1 MASGSSPSHLC
12 QTRTNLK
19 SGHAWSD
26 AAKLSRALDQHR
38 SGTINRL
45 LESVQAGNRA
55 ALNELYTTLYDEL
68 RLLARRQRRRW
79 QDVGTLNTTALVHEA
94 YLKLM
99 KQRRLM
105 PTTRAH
111 FFALAATAMRHI
123 VSNYARDRQAKKR
136 GRDVLKV
143 SFDTIESGVI
153 GALRVSDE
161 HAEFLVAID
170 EALDRLERIS
180 PRQRSVVECRFF
192 GGLSIDETAAA
203 IGVAE
208 RTVKRDWALA
218 QAWLYREM
226 TLRA

>member
-1 MASGSSPSHLC
+1 M
-12 QTRTNLK
+12 K
-19 SGHAWSD
+19 SGHVRSD
-26 AAKLSRALDQHR
+26 AAELSPAADQPR
-38 SGTINRL
+38 SATINQL

-55 ALNELYTTLYDEL
+55 ALSELYAVLYEEL
-68 RLLARRQRRRW
+68 RVLARRQRRRW
-79 QDVGTLNTTALVHEA
+79 DDVGTLNTTALVHEA
-94 YLKLM
+94 YLKLIR
-99 KQRRLM
+99 QHHLL
-105 PTTRAH
+105 PSTRAH

-123 VSNYARDRQAKKR
+123 VSNYARGRQAKKR
-136 GRDVLKV
+136 GRDLLKL
-143 SFDTIESGVI
+143 SLDTIENGVI

-161 HAEFLVAID
+161 HADLVVGID
-170 EALDRLERIS
+170 EALDRLEQIS

-226 TLRA
+226 KLRA

>member
-1 MASGSSPSHLC
+1 
-12 QTRTNLK
+12 
-19 SGHAWSD
+19 
-26 AAKLSRALDQHR
+26 
-38 SGTINRL
+38 
-45 LESVQAGNRA
+45 V
-55 ALNELYTTLYDEL
+55 LYDEL
-68 RLLARRQRRRW
+68 RVLARRQRRRW
-79 QDVGTLNTTALVHEA
+79 DDVGTLNTTALVHEA
-94 YLKLM
+94 YLKLV
-99 KQRRLM
+99 KQRHLL
-105 PTTRAH
+105 PTTQAH

-123 VSNYARDRQAKKR
+123 VSNYARSRQAKKR
-136 GRDVLKV
+136 GRDLRKV
-143 SFDTIESGVI
+143 SLDTIEIGMI

-161 HAEFLVAID
+161 HADLLVAID

-226 TLRA
+226 KRRRKETHGS

>member
-1 MASGSSPSHLC
+1 
-12 QTRTNLK
+12 LK
-19 SGHAWSD
+19 SGHARSD
-26 AAKLSRALDQHR
+26 AAELPLVSDQHR
-38 SGTINRL
+38 SATINQL

-55 ALNELYTTLYDEL
+55 ALTELYAALYDEL
-68 RLLARRQRRRW
+68 RVLARRQRRRW
-79 QDVGTLNTTALVHEA
+79 DDVGTLNTTALVHEA
-94 YLKLM
+94 YLKLI
-99 KQRRLM
+99 KQRRLL
-105 PTTRAH
+105 PTTRGH

-123 VSNYARDRQAKKR
+123 VSNYARGRQAQKR

-143 SFDTIESGVI
+143 SLDTMESGVI

-161 HAEFLVAID
+161 HADVLVAID

-180 PRQRSVVECRFF
+180 PRQRTVVECRFF

-203 IGVAE
+203 IGVGE

-226 TLRA
+226 KLRT